1 MQDVYMLYGAQISNY
16 TAKVRSYL
24 IFKGITFQE
33 MVASNAVYDSF
44 LVPRIGYRM
53 MPVLWMPDGKMLQ
66 DSTDIIDEL
75 EARFPRVSVYPSSPA
90 LHLANLLVEAYAHDW
105 VRIPAMYYRWAFLE
119 TNYEYLKAEFGRMYE
134 PMAQAGQQLVVGEK
148 GCAWARD
155 RLPSLGV
162 VPETAAEIERWTEN
176 LLRWL
181 DAHFEDHDYLF
192 GSRPSTSD
200 FAFMG
205 PLYAHFYRDLYS
217 SALLQRNFPNVVCWV
232 ERMNLPA
239 KEQGEYFG
247 EHEVPETLI
256 PVLQHMFAEYVPVA
270 CDTIDRVADWID
282 ANYSSPIPRLLGTQ
296 DFTIGTASSKRNVW
310 TCIQYMFQ
318 RPLFYYQRAPETAK
332 REMDV
337 LLARIGADARLD
349 KVVRHPVRHR
359 NHRLV
364 VDK

>member
-1 MQDVYMLYGAQISNY
+1 MHDVYTLYGAQISNY

-24 IFKGITFQE
+24 IFKGIPFQE

-53 MPVLWMPDGKMLQ
+53 MPVLLMPDGEMLQ

-75 EARFPRVSVYPSSPA
+75 EGRYPLVSVYPSTPV

-105 VRIPAMYYRWAFLE
+105 VRIPAMYYRWGFLE
-119 TNYEYLKAEFGRMYE
+119 TNYEYLKGEFGRMYE
-134 PMAQAGQQLVVGEK
+134 PMAQAAQQLIVGEK

-155 RLPSLGV
+155 RLPSLGI
-162 VPETAAEIERWTEN
+162 VPETAPEIELWTES
-176 LLRWL
+176 LLGWL
-181 DAHFEDHDYLF
+181 EAHFEDHDYLF

-205 PLYAHFYRDLYS
+205 PLYAHLYRDLYS
-217 SALLQRNFPNVVCWV
+217 SALLRRNFPNVVRWV
-232 ERMNLPA
+232 ERMNSPVKA
-239 KEQGEYFG
+239 QGEYFG
-247 EHEVPETLI
+247 EDRVPETLMPI
-256 PVLQHMFAEYVPVA
+256 MRHLFAEYVPVA
-270 CDTIDRVADWID
+270 CDTIDRVGEWID
-282 ANYSSPIPRLLGTQ
+282 ANYTSPIPRLLGTQ
-296 DFTIGTASSKRNVW
+296 DFIVGKASAKRNVW

-318 RPLFYYQRAPETAK
+318 RPLFYYQRAPESAK
-332 REMDV
+332 RAMND
-337 LLARIGADARLD
+337 LLMRIGGGANLD

-364 VDK
+364 VDN